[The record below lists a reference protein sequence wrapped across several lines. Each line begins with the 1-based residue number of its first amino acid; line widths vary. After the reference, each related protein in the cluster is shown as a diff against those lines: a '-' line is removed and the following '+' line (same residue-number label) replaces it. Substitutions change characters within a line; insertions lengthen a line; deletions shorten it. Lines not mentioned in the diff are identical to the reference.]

1 MKLLVQN
8 PYSKIYYG
16 DVDSVYVT
24 TTVGDAE
31 ILEEHAKLSSIVVG
45 KIKLKEKG
53 GTLKEIDLQG
63 RQGIL
68 HTDGK
73 EIFIL
78 IP

>member
-1 MKLLVQN
+1 MKVLVQN

-16 DVDSVYVT
+16 DVDSLYVT
-24 TTVGDAE
+24 TVVGDAE
-31 ILEEHAKLSSIVVG
+31 ILEEHAKFSSIVVG

-53 GTLKEIDLQG
+53 GKIKEIDLEG